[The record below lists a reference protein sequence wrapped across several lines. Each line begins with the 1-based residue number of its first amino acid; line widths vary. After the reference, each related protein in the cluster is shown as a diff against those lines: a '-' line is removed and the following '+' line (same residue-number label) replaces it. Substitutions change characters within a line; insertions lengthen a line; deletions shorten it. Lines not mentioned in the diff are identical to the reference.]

1 MSQNKWSMW
10 RDSRHISNENEIVDR
25 LRTGLAG
32 MCRGCFVDEDATP
45 GHWSDTSER
54 GVRFATLDPSLHS
67 LDTQVHMVGHA
78 SILIGLHGGG
88 LGLSMFL
95 PPGEGA
101 VIELTVPET
110 VGSRHFETMAAQ
122 LGQGY
127 EMMLT
132 EKQVNVEELWGRV
145 EKWVKRLYID

>member
-1 MSQNKWSMW
+1 
-10 RDSRHISNENEIVDR
+10 
-25 LRTGLAG
+25 
-32 MCRGCFVDEDATP
+32 
-45 GHWSDTSER
+45 
-54 GVRFATLDPSLHS
+54 
-67 LDTQVHMVGHA
+67 
-78 SILIGLHGGG
+78 
-88 LGLSMFL
+88 MFL